1 MDDDGG
7 WYMFC
12 RIAMTNFHVHGAA
25 IIIIIKEGTDTS
37 QGKAQLIS
45 QLIYEGQNITISNN
59 STTIMKLLDVV
70 HPAARMG

>member
-12 RIAMTNFHVHGAA
+12 RIAMTNFHVNGAA
-25 IIIIIKEGTDTS
+25 TEHHHQGGTNTL

-45 QLIYEGQNITISNN
+45 QLIFFRAI
-59 STTIMKLLDVV
+59 
-70 HPAARMG
+70 